1 MFRRIDKNGGY
12 GKRAFTLVELIVV
25 LVILAVIAAMLVPA
39 LTGYIRKAKKAQC
52 IYAADEARIAAQ
64 AVMSEFY
71 GITDGHNWPTG
82 VNVYWDGRKVSGK
95 SYREWGD
102 RVLELMG
109 RGRGKANN
117 EPYIFVFAVGYPNDT
132 TLSDAERYTVYYVGY
147 VEDENSPAVFYV
159 NGEWIYTYPTDENC
173 QYIKKVGSG
182 ANIRNYIIDAAGDI
196 PIQYFVVS
204 NRATP
209 GNDNF
214 WISGDD
220 SMWGHSDSNPN
231 SRWR

>member
-1 MFRRIDKNGGY
+1 MLRKKDKNRRY
-12 GKRAFTLVELIVV
+12 CKRAFTLVEIIVV
-25 LVILAVIAAMLVPA
+25 LVILAVLAAMLVPA
-39 LTGYIRKAKKAQC
+39 LTGYIKKAQKARF
-52 IYAADEARIAAQ
+52 IPAADEARIAAQ

-71 GITDGHNWPTG
+71 GTTDGHNWPTG
-82 VNVYWDGRKVSGK
+82 VNVYWDGRVVNKK
-95 SYREWGD
+95 SFKEWGD
-102 RVLELMG
+102 RVLALMG
-109 RGRGKANN
+109 RGRGEANN

-132 TLSDAERYTVYYVGY
+132 TLSDAERYSVYYVGY

-159 NGEWIYTYPTDENC
+159 NGEWIYTYPTDQDC
-173 QYIKKVGSG
+173 QYIKKTGTG
-182 ANIRNYIIDAAGDI
+182 ANIRNYILNAAGDI

-214 WISGDD
+214 WIYGDD
-220 SMWGHSDSNPN
+220 SMWGHSDSNPH